1 MTYHTYK
8 HDINMRKNQYLFNAD
23 IIAEEQ
29 AEFVQSLFS
38 CKNFENSDRLL
49 GFSKGRGTTWFLN
62 TKAELGVNTVLR
74 HYYRGGLFGKF
85 IKDSYFFSGFNQT
98 RAYQEFFL
106 LQQMLEWN
114 LPVPRPVAI
123 KVEKNICCYRA
134 DIMLEKLE
142 NTQDLSKI
150 LQSQNLSSEQYEQ
163 IGQLIRRLHNH
174 QVHHSDLNIHNI
186 LLGSD
191 GKFWLIDFDKCRIQ
205 KGDIW
210 KKGNLARLLRSFKK
224 EQERLNILFKDED
237 WQAVLKGYLG

>member
-1 MTYHTYK
+1 
-8 HDINMRKNQYLFNAD
+8 MRNIHYLFNAD
-23 IIAEEQ
+23 LISKDQ

-62 TKAELGVNTVLR
+62 TVPELGINVVLR

-85 IKDSYFFSGFNQT
+85 IKDSYVFTRFENT
-98 RAYQEFFL
+98 RAYKEFFL
-106 LQQMLEWN
+106 LQQMLAWG

-123 KVEKNICCYRA
+123 KVEKSLCCYRA

-150 LQSQNLSSEQYEQ
+150 LQSQAISNEQYEQ
-163 IGQLIRRLHNH
+163 IGKLIRRLHNH

-186 LLGSD
+186 LLGNE
-191 GKFWLIDFDKCRIQ
+191 GRFWLIDFDKCGIEQ
-205 KGDIW
+205 GESW
-210 KKGNLARLLRSFKK
+210 KQSNLDRLLRSFKK
-224 EQERLNILFKDED
+224 EQGRLNILFNEEN
-237 WQAVLKGYLG
+237 WQAVLKGYSAQ